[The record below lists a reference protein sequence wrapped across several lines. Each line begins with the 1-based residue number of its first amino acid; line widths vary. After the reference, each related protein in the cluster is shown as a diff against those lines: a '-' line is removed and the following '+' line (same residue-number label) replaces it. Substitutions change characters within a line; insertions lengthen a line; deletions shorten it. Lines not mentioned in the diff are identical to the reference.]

1 LGDKLAKNKKQK
13 NVAVLALKS
22 PVKAVDFPEEMAV
35 SLARRFPD
43 VAFHLVP
50 FHNEKI
56 DYLVEADILY
66 SYTITPQLL
75 AGAPKLKW
83 FHSVV
88 TGPDTYTF
96 PELIGRKIKVTS
108 PRGVYSIPMAETIL
122 GLMLSLTRK
131 IRDSV
136 LLQSVR
142 QWSSADI
149 YDSLPVAGELFGSTA
164 VIVGLGGIGS
174 ELAKRCKSLGMKVV
188 GIVPTERE
196 KPSFAD
202 EMMLTGSLSGAISR
216 ADYLVLACPL
226 TKKTKGII
234 GRNEIRKMKK
244 TAYLINVARGELIDE
259 KALAD
264 ALKSQTIGGA
274 ACDVFSTEPLPPD
287 HPFYS
292 VPNMIVMPHVSG
304 WSSRFWE
311 RAVERFAFNL
321 ELFLKGKTLIGEV
334 NFERGY

>member
-1 LGDKLAKNKKQK
+1 MIKDKKQK

-22 PVKAVDFPEEMAV
+22 PVRAIDFPEDAV
-35 SLARRFPD
+35 SSLAARFPD
-43 VAFHLVP
+43 VEFHLVLFNP
-50 FHNEKI
+50 EKV
-56 DYLVEADILY
+56 DYLAEADILY

-88 TGPDTYTF
+88 TGPDTYSF
-96 PELIGRKIKVTS
+96 PELIRRKVKVTS
-108 PRGVYSIPMAETIL
+108 PRGVYSVPMVETIL

-131 IRDSV
+131 IRDCV
-136 LLQSVR
+136 LLQSNR
-142 QWSSADI
+142 RWASDDI
-149 YDSLPVAGELFGSTA
+149 YNSLPAAGELFGSTVA
-164 VIVGLGGIGS
+164 IIGLGGIGS
-174 ELAKRCKSLGMKVV
+174 ELAKRCKSLGMKVT

-196 KPSFAD
+196 KPSFVD
-202 EMMLTGSLSGAISR
+202 EMVLTDSLNGAMSR

-226 TKKTKGII
+226 TKKTRGII
-234 GRNEIRKMKK
+234 GRNEIKKIKK

-264 ALKSQTIGGA
+264 ALKSGTIGGA
-274 ACDVFSTEPLPPD
+274 ACDVFSTEPLPSD

-292 VPNMIVMPHVSG
+292 APNMIVMPHVSG

-311 RAVERFAFNL
+311 RAVERFASNL
-321 ELFLKGKTLIGEV
+321 ELYLKGKNLLGEV
-334 NFERGY
+334 DFERGY